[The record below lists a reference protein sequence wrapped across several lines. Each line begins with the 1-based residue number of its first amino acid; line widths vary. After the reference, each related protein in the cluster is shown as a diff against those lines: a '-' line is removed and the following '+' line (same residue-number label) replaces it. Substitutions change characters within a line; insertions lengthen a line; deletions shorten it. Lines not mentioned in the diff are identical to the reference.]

1 MSPKAI
7 DVLVRAQQRERAQQE
22 LVEALARLETSA
34 SMFDE
39 AGDVYK
45 AARLRDVRAD
55 AAGVRDKL

>member
-34 SMFDE
+34 SMF

-45 AARLRDVRAD
+45 AARIRDVRAD